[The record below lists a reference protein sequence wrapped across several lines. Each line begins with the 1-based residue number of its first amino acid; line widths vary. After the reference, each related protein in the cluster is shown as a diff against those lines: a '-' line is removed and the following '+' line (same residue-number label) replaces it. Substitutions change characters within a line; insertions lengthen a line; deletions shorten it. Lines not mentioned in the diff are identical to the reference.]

1 MSIHRDIRV
10 PEGTITSALTVYS
23 YTLRKTDTFRSQS
36 AQHIVSKPAPRQ
48 RPVFVSGL
56 SISQGGGSLDPEV
69 EAIQRKLLE
78 ADEDLTE
85 LMNEIMTDMVKVE
98 TQVAR
103 HELDEARAEA
113 ETLRARLVDR
123 GDRGQ

>member
-1 MSIHRDIRV
+1 
-10 PEGTITSALTVYS
+10 VYH
-23 YTLRKTDTFRSQS
+23 S

-113 ETLRARLVDR
+113 ETLRARLADR